1 MMGMAVEHAQLE
13 SLRFRGTL
21 AEVAPIAPPPP
32 PGPGEVLLRP
42 AHLLLGSL
50 DRRILRGELP
60 FAGTLGRDGL
70 FVVTEV
76 GPGVDRSLIDR
87 RVVVEAFVSC
97 MTCDVCRGG
106 LRHLCLART
115 ARGLHGA
122 DGLGAMLVTAKAV
135 TLVEVPAAITTD
147 QALVAQSLAGALHAV
162 RTASLDSRGY
172 VTILGDGLM
181 GILAAQVAATINPTV
196 RLLGKHP
203 DRFML
208 CERLGVKHRHVVEVG
223 RRHDQ
228 AVVIDCTGDAST
240 DDLLLASDLVAPKG
254 RIVVKTPPVRLSM
267 PSSRGRGDAL
277 AACASLEATIHGAT
291 AGTLRD
297 AINFLLRTRINTDVV
312 LTRRFPWERCAEAL
326 DALHDRRSLAV
337 VIDLPR
343 P

>member
-1 MMGMAVEHAQLE
+1 MAAMPVEQGQLE

-21 AEVAPIAPPPP
+21 AEVMPIAPPPP

-42 AHLLLGSL
+42 THLVLGSL
-50 DRRILRGELP
+50 DRRILRGEIP

-70 FVVTEV
+70 FVVTDV
-76 GPGVDRSLIDR
+76 GEGVDRSLVGK

-97 MTCDVCRGG
+97 MTCDLCRGG
-106 LRHLCLART
+106 LRHVCLART

-122 DGLGAMLVTAKAV
+122 EGLGATLTSAKA
-135 TLVEVPAAITTD
+135 TTIVEVPAAMNAD

-162 RTASLDSRGY
+162 RNASLDARGY
-172 VTILGDGLM
+172 VTILGDGL
-181 GILAAQVAATINPTV
+181 IALLAAQVAATINPTV

-208 CERLGVKHRHVVEVG
+208 CERLGIKHRHVVEAG

-228 AVVIDCTGDAST
+228 AAVIDCTGDAST
-240 DDLLLASDLVAPKG
+240 EGLSLASDLAAPKG
-254 RIVVKTPPVRLSM
+254 RIVVKSPPVRLPIT
-267 PSSRGRGDAL
+267 PSRTRADAV
-277 AACASLEATIHGAT
+277 AACASLEATIHGAA
-291 AGTLRD
+291 AGHLRD
-297 AINFLLRTRINTDVV
+297 AINFMLRTRINTDVV
-312 LTRRFPWERCAEAL
+312 LTRRLSWERFAEAL

-337 VIDLPR
+337 VIELPR